1 MNRIFCYNTF
11 MNIYVDF
18 DDCLCETA
26 RYFSTL
32 VKELYGVD
40 VPYEKIRYFNLQ
52 KSFSLPDEKYD
63 KLMVEGHKPE
73 VLLSYKE
80 TPGAVQTIN
89 TWLNEGHDVKIITG
103 RPLSAY
109 DASREWLD
117 QHGLQGV
124 NMYCLNKYGRD
135 NFIKN
140 STFGLEL
147 EDYYKMHFDFA
158 VEDSPH
164 AFKFFDH
171 LPNLKVMVFNRPWN
185 RECDFP
191 NANYK
196 RCFDWKTI
204 RESVF

>member
-1 MNRIFCYNTF
+1 

-117 QHGLQGV
+117 QHGLQAV

-171 LPNLKVMVFNRPWN
+171 LPNLKVMVFDRPWN
-185 RECDFP
+185 KECDFP

-204 RESVF
+204 RESVC